1 MLTIEQIQAVVADHF
16 RDKPVK
22 KVWLFGSYAR
32 GEADE
37 KSDVDLLVEVDYTQ
51 KVGWAYYGWPDE
63 LRERFKTNKVD
74 VVSLGGLS
82 KYIGPYILAER
93 KLIYEEDTRPGA
105 A

>member
-1 MLTIEQIQAVVADHF
+1 MLTVEQIQAVVADYF

-32 GEADE
+32 GEADD
-37 KSDVDLLVEVDYTQ
+37 KSDVDLLVEIDYEQPT
-51 KVGWAYYGWPDE
+51 GWGHYYWSDE
-63 LRERFKTNKVD
+63 LDSLFKNKVD

-93 KLIYEEDTRPGA
+93 KLIYEEPIRRQRA

>member
-1 MLTIEQIQAVVADHF
+1 MLTIDQIRTVVADYF
-16 RDKPVK
+16 KDKPVK

-37 KSDVDLLVEVDYTQ
+37 ESDIDILTDLDYSRPI
-51 KVGWAYYGWPDE
+51 GWSFYSWADE
-63 LRERFKTNKVD
+63 LGELLQCKAD

-82 KYIGPYILAER
+82 KYIGPYVLADR
-93 KLIYEEDTRPGA
+93 QLIYEETDSRQRA